1 MSATNPPENIKEISR
16 ADVVGLRQTMK
27 KIGVIVAEVD
37 HDLRYVWIENP
48 HPDFD
53 PAGVVGKRDDELVPP
68 AEAAEIMGV
77 KRAVLQ
83 QKEPV
88 SRVLAF
94 KRSDGWRHY
103 SLRAYP
109 VTSGKGCIDG
119 VLTIGFET
127 QVQDA
132 QPNVGAAQTGS
143 G

>member
-1 MSATNPPENIKEISR
+1 MSTMNPTENIKEISR
-16 ADVVGLRQTMK
+16 ADVDELRQTMR

-37 HDLRYVWIENP
+37 PDLRYVWIENP

-53 PAGVVGKRDDELVPP
+53 PAGVVGKRDDELIGP
-68 AEAAEIMGV
+68 AGADEIMRV
-77 KRAVLQ
+77 KRAVLR

-109 VTSGKGCIDG
+109 VIGENGTVDG

-127 QVQDA
+127 RVQE
-132 QPNVGAAQTGS
+132 PAAGR
-143 G
+143 